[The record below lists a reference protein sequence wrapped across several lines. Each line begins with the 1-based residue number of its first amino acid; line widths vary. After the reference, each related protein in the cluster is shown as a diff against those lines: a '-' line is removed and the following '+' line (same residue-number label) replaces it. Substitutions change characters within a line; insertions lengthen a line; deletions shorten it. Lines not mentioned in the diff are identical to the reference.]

1 MIDKN
6 FYKNKRVLVTG
17 HTGFKGS
24 WMCTVLSFLGAKV
37 TGYAL
42 APIGPN
48 LFEACGVSHEMN
60 SVIGD
65 VRDLEQV
72 KKVFRETQPELVI
85 HMAAQPLV
93 RESYIN
99 PAYTY
104 EVNVMGT
111 VNVLECIRE
120 TSSVRSFIN
129 VTTDKVYKNK
139 EWEWG
144 YREDEELNGYDPYSN
159 SKSCSELVTSTYINS
174 FFQERQI
181 AISTMRAGNVI
192 VGG

>member
-144 YREDEELNGYDPYSN
+144 YREDEIGRA
-159 SKSCSELVTSTYINS
+159 SCR
-174 FFQERQI
+174 ER
-181 AISTMRAGNVI
+181 V
-192 VGG
+192 